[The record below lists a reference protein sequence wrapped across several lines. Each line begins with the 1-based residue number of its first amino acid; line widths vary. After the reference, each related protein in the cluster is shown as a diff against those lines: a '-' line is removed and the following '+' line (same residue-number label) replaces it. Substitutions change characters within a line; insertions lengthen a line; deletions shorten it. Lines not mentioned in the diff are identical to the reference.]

1 MNFTIAFFVGSAT
14 FVLMMVLKIPI
25 KRLTRYL
32 ADRANYAESDTL
44 YKRYNIILQVLT
56 MVLACVIYMLVL
68 KWLGE
73 DHFKLCCSLKAG
85 VIAIALYAV
94 YERFL

>member
-32 ADRANYAESDTL
+32 ADRADYVDSDVL
-44 YKRYNIILQVLT
+44 YKRYNIILQILT
-56 MVLACVIYMLVL
+56 MALACLIYMLVL
-68 KWLGE
+68 RWLGD

-85 VIAIALYAV
+85 VIAMALYAV